1 MFSDGKQCPQALE
14 AISHSV
20 LSCENVATEH
30 KYTVQEKVEKEKC
43 EDVPADDSSGG
54 DKSEETT
61 KKERKINKETET
73 EMKKKTEGDKSSETT
88 TKKVC
93 KTVTETVSKEM
104 TNTTYNTTCSLQCK
118 AGYAFRFKSFFLGCL
133 SNYLDRNKHAPKCA
147 PFVTFDISHLYYTLN
162 R

>member
-1 MFSDGKQCPQALE
+1 M
-14 AISHSV
+14 
-20 LSCENVATEH
+20 LSCEDVATEH

-43 EDVPADDSSGG
+43 EDVPADDSSSG
-54 DKSEETT
+54 DKSEDTT

-133 SNYLDRNKHAPKCA
+133 SNYLDRNKTRTKSGTICNIWHHPNSM
-147 PFVTFDISHLYYTLN
+147 ISTLISDQKQSEISLYKILPV
-162 R
+162 